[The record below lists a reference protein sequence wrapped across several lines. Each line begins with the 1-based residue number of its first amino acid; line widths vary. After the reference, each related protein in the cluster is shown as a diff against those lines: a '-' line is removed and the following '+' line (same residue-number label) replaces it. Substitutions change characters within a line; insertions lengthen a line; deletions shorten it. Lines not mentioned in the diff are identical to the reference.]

1 MSAKEK
7 LLVLG
12 VVLVVAVGFLG
23 HHYWACAID
32 VLQHLVAV
40 GSIGTAAPL

>member
-1 MSAKEK
+1 MSVKEK

-23 HHYWACAID
+23 HHYWACAIE

-40 GSIGTAAPL
+40 SLVGTIAQL

>member
-1 MSAKEK
+1 MSVKEK

-12 VVLVVAVGFLG
+12 VVLVVAVGILG
-23 HHYWACAID
+23 HHYWSCAIQ

-40 GSIGTAAPL
+40 SLVGTQL